1 MEHGAARRK
10 APNLPAERRDM
21 GLFRRNPKV
30 EAEPER
36 CPLCAERV
44 PDGANECAMCGAD
57 LKALRPWSEDRDRG
71 PAARA

>member
-1 MEHGAARRK
+1 
-10 APNLPAERRDM
+10 M

-44 PDGANECAMCGAD
+44 PDGADECGMCGAD
-57 LKALRPWSEDRDRG
+57 LRALRPWSEDRDRG